1 MFAPREGEELAVRVA
16 HAVPCSLSAVV
27 RDMEGKAVRRLA
39 YREAS
44 RPIRL
49 EHEGSIFYWDGKDNA
64 GEYVPPG
71 DYYVEISCKMDDFTY
86 YENSETITI
95 D

>member
-1 MFAPREGEELAVRVA
+1 
-16 HAVPCSLSAVV
+16 
-27 RDMEGKAVRRLA
+27 
-39 YREAS
+39 
-44 RPIRL
+44 
-49 EHEGSIFYWDGKDNA
+49 
-64 GEYVPPG
+64 VPPG